1 MLLRRPESNAKIRW
15 RQQLVFQMNW
25 VEIFGVKLGGEPFQ
39 AVMSHAD
46 EIVPDCERT
55 AWLLSIPVQSS
66 FSTEFLAKWPGD
78 RLIESLWALL
88 GIRLYFKWNYIT
100 NRLVHS
106 ACCFRKQVSVTS
118 EEGIGSP
125 SVPSAKFWV
134 TPTHRK
140 YIVAWRQM
148 LGKYDAGHSY
158 SCCAWIT
165 QQHWMQVVIWTFFR
179 KMKVLQSF
187 KTSVWPM

>member
-15 RQQLVFQMNW
+15 RQQLVFQMNS

-78 RLIESLWALL
+78 GLIESLWALL

-106 ACCFRKQVSVTS
+106 TCCFRKQVSVTS
-118 EEGIGSP
+118 EGRNRVSLCSLCQVESLPHTGSTLLLEDRRLE
-125 SVPSAKFWV
+125 SMMLDTAIHAVPE
-134 TPTHRK
+134 
-140 YIVAWRQM
+140 
-148 LGKYDAGHSY
+148 LHS
-158 SCCAWIT
+158 STGCKW
-165 QQHWMQVVIWTFFR
+165 
-179 KMKVLQSF
+179 
-187 KTSVWPM
+187 